1 MSSLTKIKKNGDFRK
16 IYNCRKSVADRN
28 MVLYFLSNNKED
40 CRFGFTVSK
49 KVGNAV
55 TRNRVRRL
63 FDEACRLNK
72 EKFPNGYDFILLAR
86 RDVVG
91 LDFCQIEEGLL
102 RLLKKLKINRG

>member
-1 MSSLTKIKKNGDFRK
+1 MSNLTKIKKNGDFRK
-16 IYNCRKSVADRN
+16 IYNSRKSVADRN
-28 MVLYFLSNNKED
+28 MVLYFLSNNKVA

-63 FDEACRLNK
+63 FGEVCRLNK

-86 RDVVG
+86 REIVG
-91 LDFCQIEEGLL
+91 LNYFQIEEGLL
-102 RLLKKLKINRG
+102 KLLKKLKINRG